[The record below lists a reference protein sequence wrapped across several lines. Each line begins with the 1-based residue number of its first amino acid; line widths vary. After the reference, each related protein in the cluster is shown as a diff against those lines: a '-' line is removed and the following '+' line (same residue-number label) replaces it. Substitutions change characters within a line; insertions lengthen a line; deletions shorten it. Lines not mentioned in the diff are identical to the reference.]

1 MARGRFISQEITKD
15 KKINSLSDDT
25 SRLAFTW
32 LVTMADCEGRTY
44 GDPAIV
50 RSMVF
55 PRRSNVTV
63 EQMESYIIEWHNSG
77 MVIWY
82 EADGDKWIVFPN
94 FEKHQV
100 GLRKDKEAPSV
111 IPPPPES
118 AEINSVPTPDLVQSN
133 SVLDTDEDGLIN
145 KKLIKVEVKVDDDDT
160 PTPFREISAAVVE
173 FAGIPENTGGVP
185 RWVEGIRE
193 LVKIG
198 ATPELVEQ
206 AVKILRDKRYKIIG
220 PMSLYNTIAG
230 LVGEQRGLQ
239 PTNPYAGY
247 THA

>member
-55 PRRSNVTV
+55 PRRSDVTI
-63 EQMESYIIEWHNSG
+63 EQMEAYIREWHNSS
-77 MVIWY
+77 MVLWY
-82 EADGDKWIVFPN
+82 ESDGDMWIAFPN

-118 AEINSVPTPDLVQSN
+118 KESNSVPTPDLVQSN
-133 SVLDTDEDGLIN
+133 SVLDTDENGLI
-145 KKLIKVEVKVDDDDT
+145 KEKLIKDEVDNGG
-160 PTPFREISAAVVE
+160 PITPFRELSAAVVE
-173 FAGIPENTGGVP
+173 YAKVSEFTGGP
-185 RWVEGIRE
+185 EKWSNAIRE
-193 LVKIG
+193 MLKAG
-198 ATPELVEQ
+198 ATPEDIKDCVDDYTRKGMNIVGASSLVNGVVI
-206 AVKILRDKRYKIIG
+206 AVSKRKRGANGNQIG
-220 PMSLYNTIAG
+220 
-230 LVGEQRGLQ
+230 
-239 PTNPYAGY
+239 GY

>member
-32 LVTMADCEGRTY
+32 LLTMTDCEGRTY

-111 IPPPPES
+111 IPAPPENNKT
-118 AEINSVPTPDLVQSN
+118 NSVPTPEQVQTN
-133 SVLDTDEDGLIN
+133 SVLDTDENGLI
-145 KKLIKVEVKVDDDDT
+145 KEKLIEVEVNDNDGGI
-160 PTPFREISAAVVE
+160 TPFRQISAAVVE
-173 FAGIPENTGGVP
+173 FTGLPENTGGAP
-185 RWVEGIRE
+185 KWTEGIRE
-193 LVKIG
+193 LVKLG
-198 ATPELVEQ
+198 ATSELVEKS
-206 AVKILRDKRYKIIG
+206 VKILRNKNYKIVS
-220 PMSLYNTIAG
+220 PMSLHNTIAG
-230 LVGEQRGLQ
+230 LIGEQRGMQ
-239 PTNPYAGY
+239 PDNGAGGY
-247 THA
+247 THG